1 MNSRVM
7 QIFGFLFNVL
17 GWIFVACTLAMEF
30 WKISS
35 IGGQGGSSVMK
46 VAWYW
51 ASLWK
56 SCYTDSTA
64 ITNCIDFPVFW
75 SVEDHIQVVR
85 GLLMGGLSM
94 GILAF
99 MLSFMGMECT
109 YIGGQEQQKKRILFS
124 GGFFHIISGM
134 LSFTGYVFYANQV
147 FVEYFNPLF
156 KGLKFDLGTP
166 LFLGWVGSALEITG
180 GTFHCISILKLLC
193 QKSQPKTTTDLIPEE
208 SEIEDLKLNEKSSSK
223 SELSFKSK
231 TSLKSEIS
239 FKSEASSSKAKV
251 ALVSDFTT
259 MSQLNPDSELS
270 CVPQLSD
277 PMRASGAVNQQNK
290 KSYV

>member
-1 MNSRVM
+1 MNIRVM

-17 GWIFVACTLAMEF
+17 GWIFVACTMAMEF

-56 SCYTDSTA
+56 SCYTGSTA
-64 ITNCIDFPVFW
+64 ITNCIDFPIFW
-75 SVEDHIQVVR
+75 SVE
-85 GLLMGGLSM
+85 
-94 GILAF
+94 
-99 MLSFMGMECT
+99 
-109 YIGGQEQQKKRILFS
+109 
-124 GGFFHIISGM
+124 GM
-134 LSFTGYVFYANQV
+134 LSFTGYVFYANHV
-147 FVEYFNPLF
+147 SVEYFNPLF
-156 KGLKFDLGTP
+156 EGLKFDLGTP
-166 LFLGWVGSALEITG
+166 LFLGWVGSMLEITG
-180 GTFHCISILKLLC
+180 GTFHCVSVCKRLC

-208 SEIEDLKLNEKSSSK
+208 LEIEEVKLNEKSRSCSK

-239 FKSEASSSKAKV
+239 FKSVASSSKAKV

-259 MSQLNPDSELS
+259 MSQLNPNSELS
-270 CVPQLSD
+270 CVPQLSV
-277 PMRASGAVNQQNK
+277 PTRASGAVNQQSK

>member
-1 MNSRVM
+1 MNIRVM

-17 GWIFVACTLAMEF
+17 GWIFVACTMAMEF

-56 SCYTDSTA
+56 SCYTGSTA
-64 ITNCIDFPVFW
+64 ITNCIDFPIFW

-109 YIGGQEQQKKRILFS
+109 YIGGQERQKKRILFS

-134 LSFTGYVFYANQV
+134 LSFTGYVFYANHV
-147 FVEYFNPLF
+147 SVEYFNPLF
-156 KGLKFDLGTP
+156 EGLKFDLGTP
-166 LFLGWVGSALEITG
+166 LFLGWVGSMLEITG
-180 GTFHCISILKLLC
+180 GTFHCVSVYWPDGKI
-193 QKSQPKTTTDLIPEE
+193 EE
-208 SEIEDLKLNEKSSSK
+208 VKLNEKSRSCSK

-239 FKSEASSSKAKV
+239 FKSVASSSKAKV

-259 MSQLNPDSELS
+259 MSQLNPNSELS
-270 CVPQLSD
+270 CVPQLSV
-277 PMRASGAVNQQNK
+277 PTRASGAVNQQSK